1 MNASRL
7 SLLAP
12 LLLATTAEAAPRHEV
27 SAGLSTMFQMG
38 TFRPSPNFML
48 VEVAGLRTVA
58 EEGPLSALQFG
69 GGLRV
74 GWPSAQQQL
83 PLEGFL
89 RVQLGAK
96 LGFWQPAGGLE
107 LGLTGF
113 NQRLYTPVL
122 PDNQLEPL
130 EDETLGPAYG
140 SFTMSPA
147 RFQVGR
153 FQLSALQ
160 LHLGT
165 GLKTPGSSV
174 RVQLGLVS
182 IGGWL

>member
-1 MNASRL
+1 MNARRL
-7 SLLAP
+7 LLLAP
-12 LLLATTAEAAPRHEV
+12 LLLASTAEATPRHEV
-27 SAGLSTMFQMG
+27 SAGLSTMNQMG

-48 VEVAGLRTVA
+48 VEVVGLRTAA

-74 GWPSAQQQL
+74 GWPSAPQQI
-83 PLEGFL
+83 PLEAFL

-96 LGFWQPAGGLE
+96 LGFWRPAGGLE

-113 NQRLYTPVL
+113 NQRLYTPLL
-122 PDNQLEPL
+122 PDNRLEGL
-130 EDETLGPAYG
+130 EDATLGPTYG
-140 SFTMSPA
+140 SFIMSPA

-165 GLKTPGSSV
+165 GLKAPGSSV

-182 IGGWL
+182 LGGWL